1 MKVVVQRVDHASVRI
16 AGQVVGEVGR
26 GLLIL
31 AAFAASDTEEV
42 LRWMAEK
49 LRGLRVFADSDGR
62 MNLDVGEAG
71 GGLLIVSQFT
81 LYGDV
86 SRGRRPSFVQAAPPD
101 QARLLYEKF
110 VELCSGHG
118 VPVASGEFGG
128 RMDVEL
134 VNSGPVTLVI
144 ER

>member
-1 MKVVVQRVDHASVRI
+1 MKVVVQRVDRASVRI
-16 AGQVVGEVGR
+16 AGRVVGEIGR
-26 GLLIL
+26 GLLVL
-31 AAFAASDTEEV
+31 AAFAASDTDEV

-49 LRGLRVFADSDGR
+49 LRGLRVFADTEGR

-86 SRGRRPSFVQAAPPD
+86 TRGRRPSFVGAAPPD
-101 QARLLYEKF
+101 QARSMYESF
-110 VELCSGHG
+110 VDLCSAHD

-128 RMDVEL
+128 MMDVEL